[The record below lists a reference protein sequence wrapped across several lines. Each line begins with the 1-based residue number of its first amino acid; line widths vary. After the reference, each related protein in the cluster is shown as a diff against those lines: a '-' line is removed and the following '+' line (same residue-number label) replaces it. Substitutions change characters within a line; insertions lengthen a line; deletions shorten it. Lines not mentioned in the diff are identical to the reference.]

1 MNAHDIPADR
11 STEPCSVVPGRVNVQ
26 LNYGRAM
33 QRNSIL
39 VTSHTPKTPPYPT
52 GWNDTAMPTL
62 ELLVLHIPVPAQYLL
77 LKLGGVLVP
86 KLGGLTVQGG
96 RAGTMLVCECP

>member
-1 MNAHDIPADR
+1 
-11 STEPCSVVPGRVNVQ
+11 
-26 LNYGRAM
+26 
-33 QRNSIL
+33 
-39 VTSHTPKTPPYPT
+39 
-52 GWNDTAMPTL
+52 
-62 ELLVLHIPVPAQYLL
+62 VPAQYLL